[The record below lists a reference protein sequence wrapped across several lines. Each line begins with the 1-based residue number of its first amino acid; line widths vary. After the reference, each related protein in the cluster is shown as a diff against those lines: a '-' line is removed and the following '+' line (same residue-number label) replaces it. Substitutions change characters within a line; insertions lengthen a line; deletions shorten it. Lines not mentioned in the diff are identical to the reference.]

1 MAETDYDKFD
11 VLGRLALDAAAG
23 ADLEQAA
30 EAALK
35 LAAQSVDLTAASLF
49 LWDEKGEIT
58 LSVDH
63 AASESSG
70 EQLKTLELE
79 LFITLR
85 ARKKLTT
92 AYLSFDTDPPCHSF
106 TQPLRYR
113 GKIFGAVIGL
123 QEGLPRLVSE
133 SKFIEILAA
142 LFTLSFAVDKLAGSG
157 SATQEMLS
165 KERAAAIVDVAVTVN
180 HEINNP
186 LTAILG
192 NVQLLLLKHDGM
204 DEDLKEKLKV
214 VEDSALR
221 IRDVT
226 QKLLRLTSPRSVN
239 YSGDTNMID
248 ISDDETGDA

>member
-1 MAETDYDKFD
+1 MAESGFDKFD
-11 VLGRLALDAAAG
+11 ILGQMALAAAAG

-30 EAALK
+30 ESALS
-35 LAAQSVDLTAASLF
+35 LAAESVNLTAASLY

-63 AASESSG
+63 AHNESSG
-70 EQLKTLELE
+70 NQLKALEQE
-79 LFITLR
+79 LFATLR
-85 ARKKLTT
+85 DRKKLTT
-92 AYLSFDTDPPCHSF
+92 AFLSFDTDPPCHSF

-123 QEGLPRLVSE
+123 QEGQSGLISE

-142 LFTLSFAVDKLAGSG
+142 LFALSFAVDKLAGSG
-157 SATQEMLS
+157 SPTQEMLS
-165 KERAAAIVDVAVTVN
+165 KERTAAIVDVAVTVN

-192 NVQLLLLKHDGM
+192 NVQLLLLKHDGL
-204 DEDLKEKLKV
+204 EDDIKGKLKV
-214 VEDSALR
+214 VEEAALR

-226 QKLLRLTSPRSVN
+226 QKLLRLTSPKSVN
-239 YSGDTNMID
+239 YTGKTSMID
-248 ISDDETGDA
+248 ISDDENSET

>member
-1 MAETDYDKFD
+1 MAETDYDKFE
-11 VLGRLALDAAAG
+11 VLGRLAVDAAAG
-23 ADLEQAA
+23 VDLEEAA

-35 LAAQSVDLTAASLF
+35 LAAQSVDLTAASLY

-63 AASESSG
+63 ASSESAG
-70 EQLKTLELE
+70 EQLKTMEQE
-79 LFITLR
+79 LFVTLR
-85 ARKKLTT
+85 SRKKLTT

-123 QEGLPRLVSE
+123 QEGPPRLIAE

-142 LFTLSFAVDKLAGSG
+142 LFTLSFAVDRLAGSG

-165 KERAAAIVDVAVTVN
+165 KERATAIVDVAVTVN

-204 DEDLKEKLKV
+204 DEDLKRKLKI
-214 VEDSALR
+214 VEDAALR

-226 QKLLRLTSPRSVN
+226 QKLLRLTSPKSVN
-239 YSGDTNMID
+239 YSGDTSMID
-248 ISDDETGDA
+248 ISDDKKSDS